1 MNWRNTLI
9 LAIIALAGVAYF
21 RFFEMKRPGTE
32 EARRQSQNMVN
43 FDRTKIDGIV
53 IQNGDQKI
61 EIRRSDNKWRLETP
75 IKDQA
80 DSALVE
86 TLLSDL
92 ENWPKEGTIPAK
104 EIDADKSK
112 LAEYGLHNPKL
123 KLKLL
128 GQDRPP
134 EILFGKDAAMEG
146 RMYVRFQ
153 NSKETFLAGQSV
165 KKDIDKKPEEFRDRK
180 LTDLSNAQ
188 VRRVVLKTPA
198 GEIELEKKD
207 TNWEILKPLR
217 ARADDQKVNDL
228 ISQVTSA
235 RIGQFVADDR
245 GDLRPYGL
253 AEPRGSITLFDQE
266 QKKDQKVEIGES
278 IKVAGREDKG
288 QTLQIGAIPEK
299 EKEQVYVRFAPR
311 GSVYTLPK
319 KIEEILNTK
328 PADLRDN
335 HLVRIDTNILDRIT
349 IDAPGKTKTVL
360 ARKDGNW
367 TIANRNNAPAD
378 AGAVRRMIDAL
389 QNERV
394 TKFVEDVASNLPKYG
409 LDKPQLQL
417 TFSSFA
423 SENTAETKAG
433 EEPFATIA
441 FGKDEG
447 DNVYARLTDEP
458 FVVAVRRGLLDQIS
472 PDPLRWQD
480 LSIFKFK
487 PEQIHRISVTTD
499 KELSLERDQNN
510 QWHWLKGNGA
520 INQAN
525 LQSLLT
531 TLSNLYAVRWLGT
544 TTPQQGFD
552 KPQLVVSFTT
562 SPDNK
567 TSQKLTVGAQ
577 NNDGTFCARVD
588 GRDGTFTIRGS
599 DFNNLKLPLETQGT
613 RVPFANDGPE
623 SERNALTSHRFVFS
637 RDFGDG
643 DGRAAEPPVRLTNLP
658 EASKT
663 E

>member
-1 MNWRNTLI
+1 MNWRNTVV

-32 EARRQSQNMVN
+32 EARRQAQNMVN

-53 IQNGDQKI
+53 IQNGDQSI
-61 EIRRSDNKWRLETP
+61 EIRRHDNRWRLETP

-80 DSALVE
+80 DGALIE

-92 ENWPKEGTIPAK
+92 ENWQKEGTIPAK
-104 EIDADKSK
+104 EIDVDKSK
-112 LAEYGLHNPKL
+112 LAEYGLTNPKL

-128 GQDRPP
+128 GHTRPP
-134 EILFGKDAAMEG
+134 EILFGKDAALEG

-153 NSKETFLAGQSV
+153 NSKETFVAGQSV

-180 LTDLSNAQ
+180 LTDLSNVQ
-188 VRRVVLKTPA
+188 VRRVVLKAPA
-198 GEIELEKKD
+198 GEIELAKKD
-207 TNWEILKPLR
+207 THWDILKPLR

-235 RIGQFVADDR
+235 RVGQFVADDR

-253 AEPRGSITLFDQE
+253 AEPRGSITLFDHE
-266 QKKDQKVEIGES
+266 QKQDQKIEIGES

-299 EKEQVYVRFAPR
+299 EKGQVYVRFVPR

-319 KIEEILNTK
+319 TIQDILNTK

-335 HLVRIDTNILDRIT
+335 HLVRVDTNILDRVT

-367 TIANRNNAPAD
+367 TIATRNNAPAD
-378 AGAVRRMIDAL
+378 SAAVRRIIDTL

-394 TKFVEDVASNLPKYG
+394 TKFVEDVASNLPKYS
-409 LDKPQLQL
+409 LDQPQLQL

-423 SENTAETKAG
+423 SENTAESKAG
-433 EEPFATIA
+433 EQPFATIA

-447 DNVYARLTDEP
+447 DNVYARVTDEP

-510 QWHWLKGNGA
+510 QWHWLKGSGA
-520 INQAN
+520 INQAS
-525 LQSLLT
+525 LQSVLT
-531 TLSNLYAVRWLGT
+531 TLSNLYAIRWLGA
-544 TTPQQGFD
+544 TTPLQGLD
-552 KPQLVVSFTT
+552 KPQLVLSFTT
-562 SPDNK
+562 SADNR
-567 TSQKLTVGAQ
+567 TSHKVTVGTQ
-577 NNDGTFCARVD
+577 NDDGTFCARLD
-588 GRDGTFTIRGS
+588 GRDGTFAIS
-599 DFNNLKLPLETQGT
+599 NVDLNNLKLPLGT
-613 RVPFANDGPE
+613 PAGASP
-623 SERNALTSHRFVFS
+623 SPTAALSPSAT
-637 RDFGDG
+637 
-643 DGRAAEPPVRLTNLP
+643 P
-658 EASKT
+658 
-663 E
+663 

>member
-9 LAIIALAGVAYF
+9 LAIIAVAGVAYF
-21 RFFEMKRPGTE
+21 RFVEMKRPGTE
-32 EARRQSQNMVN
+32 EARRQAQNMVN
-43 FDRTKIDGIV
+43 VDRTKIDGIV

-61 EIRRSDNKWRLETP
+61 EIRRRDNKWRLETP

-80 DSALVE
+80 DASLVE

-92 ENWPKEGTIPAK
+92 ENWQKEGTIPAK
-104 EIDADKSK
+104 QIDADKSK
-112 LAEYGLHNPKL
+112 LAEYGLNNPKL

-128 GQDRPP
+128 GHDRPP

-153 NSKETFLAGQSV
+153 NSKKTFLAGQSV

-180 LTDLSNAQ
+180 LTDLGNAQ
-188 VRRVVLKTPA
+188 VRRVVLKTAA

-207 TNWEILKPLR
+207 TRWEILKPLR

-235 RIGQFVADDR
+235 HIGQFVADDR

-266 QKKDQKVEIGES
+266 QKKDQKVEIGEA
-278 IKVAGREDKG
+278 IKIAGREDKG
-288 QTLQIGAIPEK
+288 QTLQIGSTPEK
-299 EKEQVYVRFAPR
+299 ETNQVYVRFAPR
-311 GSVYTLPK
+311 GSVYTLPRK
-319 KIEEILNTK
+319 LEEILNTK

-367 TIANRNNAPAD
+367 IIANRNSVPAD
-378 AGAVRRMIDAL
+378 SGAVRRLTDAL

-394 TKFVEDVASNLPKYG
+394 TRFVEDVASNLPKYG

-433 EEPFATIA
+433 EQPFATIA

-447 DNVYARLTDEP
+447 DQIYARLTDEP
-458 FVVAVRRGLLDQIS
+458 FVVAVHRAILDQIS
-472 PDPLRWQD
+472 PDPLRWQE

-487 PEQIHRISVTTD
+487 PEQIERVSVTTD
-499 KELSLERDQNN
+499 KELSLERDQSN
-510 QWHWLKGNGA
+510 QWHWLKGSGA

-525 LQSLLT
+525 LQSMLT
-531 TLSNLYAVRWLGT
+531 TLSNLYAARWLGT
-544 TTPQQGFD
+544 TTPQQSFD
-552 KPQLVVSFTT
+552 KPELVLTFTK
-562 SPDNK
+562 SSDNK
-567 TSQKLTVGAQ
+567 TSHKLTIGAPI
-577 NNDGTFCARVD
+577 NDGAFCARVE
-588 GRDGTFTIRGS
+588 GRDGTFAISGS
-599 DFNNLKLPLETQGT
+599 DFNNLKLPLETQDT
-613 RVPFANDGPE
+613 
-623 SERNALTSHRFVFS
+623 
-637 RDFGDG
+637 
-643 DGRAAEPPVRLTNLP
+643 
-658 EASKT
+658 ASPSPT
-663 E
+663 AVSNPSATP

>member
-21 RFFEMKRPGTE
+21 RFFEMKRPSTE
-32 EARRQSQNMVN
+32 EARRQAQNMVN
-43 FDRTKIDGIV
+43 FDRSNIDGIV

-61 EIRRSDNKWRLETP
+61 EIRRNDNKWRLETP

-86 TLLSDL
+86 TLLADV
-92 ENWPKEGTIPAK
+92 EKWQKEGTIPAK
-104 EIDADKSK
+104 EIDSDKSK
-112 LAEYGLHNPKL
+112 LAEYGLNNAKL

-128 GQDRPP
+128 GHDRPP

-153 NSKETFLAGQSV
+153 NSHDTFLASQSV
-165 KKDIDKKPEEFRDRK
+165 KKDIDKKPEEFRDKK
-180 LTDLSNAQ
+180 LTDLNSAQ
-188 VRRVVLKTPA
+188 LRRVVLKTPA
-198 GEIELEKKD
+198 GEIELEKKN

-245 GDLRPYGL
+245 GDLRSYGL

-288 QTLQIGAIPEK
+288 QTLQIGTNPEK
-299 EKEQVYVRFAPR
+299 ETDQVYVRFAPR

-319 KIEEILNTK
+319 KIEELLNTK

-349 IDAPGKTKTVL
+349 IDTPGKTKTVL
-360 ARKDGNW
+360 ARKDGSW
-367 TIANRNNAPAD
+367 AIANRNNAPAD
-378 AGAVRRMIDAL
+378 AGAVRHMIDAL

-394 TKFVEDVASNLPKYG
+394 TKFVEDVGSNLPKYG

-417 TFSSFA
+417 TLSSFA

-447 DNVYARLTDEP
+447 DNVYVRLTDEP
-458 FVVAVRRGLLDQIS
+458 FVVAVRRTLLDQIS
-472 PDPLRWQD
+472 PDPLHWQE

-487 PEQIHRISVTTD
+487 PEQIHRINVTTD
-499 KELSLERDQNN
+499 KELALERDRNN

-531 TLSNLYAVRWLGT
+531 SLSNLHAVRWLGT
-544 TTPQQGFD
+544 TTPQEGFD
-552 KPQLVVSFTT
+552 KPKLVINFTT

-567 TSQKLTVGAQ
+567 ASHKLTIGVQ
-577 NNDGTFCARVD
+577 NNDGTLCAGVE

-599 DFNNLKLPLETQGT
+599 DFNNLQLPLEMQNT
-613 RVPFANDGPE
+613 
-623 SERNALTSHRFVFS
+623 
-637 RDFGDG
+637 
-643 DGRAAEPPVRLTNLP
+643 
-658 EASKT
+658 ASPSPT
-663 E
+663 MAPSPSATP